1 LIFGPDQE
9 HQIVWEKVQADLYRK
24 CEPGMTFSTRI
35 GKIIEHEKK
44 RCLLED
50 IMRIQGGEEDLK
62 YYTRFMPM
70 K

>member
-1 LIFGPDQE
+1 
-9 HQIVWEKVQADLYRK
+9 
-24 CEPGMTFSTRI
+24 MTFSTRI